1 MKSEKDLRTTINFEF
16 ERIEYL
22 KKKCDE
28 NGLDVL
34 EVIRQCVALYIKEMN
49 KKKFEYGTLT
59 YQDKA
64 PQWVKVHFSMS
75 DIEYDIY
82 LDVKKVQRLSFS
94 HIVAIAIDRYLDE
107 VLNGEEKNSYPIVD
121 YSKHC
126 IDDNNST
133 KYEFLWIKSDVIPT
147 QRE

>member
-1 MKSEKDLRTTINFEF
+1 MEKLQDLRTTINFECNRF
-16 ERIEYL
+16 ENL
-22 KKKCDE
+22 KKKCEQKELSICDI
-28 NGLDVL
+28 VK
-34 EVIRQCVALYIKEMN
+34 RCVSLYIRDMN